1 MASDGTPELS
11 CNAQFELRD
20 ATRFASG
27 ESTDEEA
34 TSDTN
39 LIWLGILLGLSG
51 SVAIASGQAL
61 QKRAFDAN
69 WPGVDTFWFWTT
81 TLLIIA
87 GVTAN
92 FVAFPFAPASVLAP
106 LEASQFVTLYF
117 IGVYFGDESYFKSG
131 EGICGSGIKPGPFV
145 ATLIVST
152 GVVLPVVAVP
162 SVVYQYDVE
171 VLWCFWRSSTWLVWM
186 TSTLALGNVIGVLYF
201 VSFRGGI
208 SLKRLDGNGRLPQM
222 KVVLYAFWAASL
234 GGFGVANAKII
245 SELVEIAFN
254 GDWGVLKEW
263 LFWMSLLFILLGML
277 LGWFFLLFQGT
288 NRVFA
293 AYPSSELV
301 VIPALQGAYIFFGSI
316 GGGIYFQEFSTF
328 NSTQAAL
335 YAGGMTT
342 LFFGLWLLL
351 VTGTSESSDA
361 RPKSVNTL
369 TQSKNVSRYEY
380 IVCFGAFGMPLVLAT
395 LRPTAAR
402 NAYRPF
408 ACHPALLRVTY
419 SGSCLAH

>member
-20 ATRFASG
+20 AAHIASG
-27 ESTDEEA
+27 EFTDAGA

-61 QKRAFDAN
+61 QKRASDEDWDGAN
-69 WPGVDTFWFWTT
+69 KFWFWTT
-81 TLLIIA
+81 TLLLIA
-87 GVTAN
+87 GFTAN

-106 LEASQFVTLYF
+106 LEAIQFVTLYF
-117 IGVYFGDESYFKSG
+117 IGVYFKDESYFMQGK
-131 EGICGSGIKPGPFV
+131 GICGSGLKPGPFV

-162 SVVYQYDVE
+162 SVVHQYDVE

-186 TSTLALGNVIGVLYF
+186 TSTLALGNVIGLVYF
-201 VSFRGGI
+201 VSFSGGI
-208 SLKRLDGNGRLPQM
+208 SLRRLGDKGPLPQI

-245 SELVEIAFN
+245 SELIEIAFN

-277 LGWFFLLFQGT
+277 FGWFFLLLKST
-288 NRVFA
+288 KHVFES
-293 AYPSSELV
+293 YRSSELV

-328 NSTQAAL
+328 DSTQTAL

-342 LFFGLWLLL
+342 LFLGLWLLL
-351 VTGTSESSDA
+351 VTGTPASSDA
-361 RPKSVNTL
+361 QPQFANTP
-369 TQSKNVSRYEY
+369 TQSKKY
-380 IVCFGAFGMPLVLAT
+380 IMCFGAFGMPLVLAT
-395 LRPTAAR
+395 ERLTAAR
-402 NAYRPF
+402 YAHRQTTTRL
-408 ACHPALLRVTY
+408 ALLR
-419 SGSCLAH
+419 L